1 MLPAA
6 PVQKLSTSLNNIDL
20 IDKITVADI
29 VEFVD
34 RIYKNISVDSHIYGN
49 ISPNEVKTLY
59 DVVFAELDID
69 ESPDTAQ
76 AYKVFSIPTV
86 IIMWDGAE
94 MGRVVGNQ
102 QKSKLVEFIDQ
113 CLTS

>member
-1 MLPAA
+1 MLVLNDQTFQCFVNTSEKPVLVKFGAPWCPPCKALA
-6 PVQKLSTSLNNIDL
+6 PVLEALNGTRD
-20 IDKITVADI
+20 
-29 VEFVD
+29 
-34 RIYKNISVDSHIYGN
+34 
-49 ISPNEVKTLY
+49 